1 MKHYYPTFDEFRGLA
16 ERGNIIPV
24 YRQLLSDA
32 LTPVEAYQRLARPT
46 GFAASKHAFLL
57 ESVVGGERVARY
69 SFVGADPEM
78 VFTARR
84 DRITVDRPG
93 SPSEEIVSSDPL
105 KELDTLMRTYRAVRL
120 PGLPPFT
127 GGLVGYA
134 AYDLVRYY
142 ERLGEGPIDDR
153 NIPDLVFGLYRTM
166 VIFDHVSKTIKV
178 VANAHVT
185 GDPGPAYN
193 QALAAVERT

>member
-1 MKHYYPTFDEFRGLA
+1 MKHYYPTFDEFRTLA
-16 ERGNIIPV
+16 ERGNIVPV

-32 LTPVEAYQRLARPT
+32 LTPVEAYQRLARPA

-69 SFVGADPEM
+69 SFIGADPEM

-84 DRITVDRPG
+84 DRITIDRLG
-93 SPSEEIVSSDPL
+93 GPSAEIVSSDPL
-105 KELDTLMRTYRAVRL
+105 KELDTLMQTYKAVRL

-142 ERLGEGPIDDR
+142 ERLGEGPTDDR

-178 VANAHVT
+178 VANAHV
-185 GDPGPAYN
+185 GDNPGAAYN
-193 QALAAVERT
+193 QAVVAVER